1 MPSLEDLAAAE
12 EYDENQPDEITGA
25 DNYRPYADSLRAVM
39 LDFIKL
45 HIQDNSI
52 YMDNG
57 FNSGEYETSKIELVQ
72 SYKVINEE
80 TGESVP
86 DSVTVSEN
94 GVAFNVAVVEPRKP
108 YKLTVNV
115 DKNNIKVK
123 VRGGDGTEVNVVKA
137 DASGNKMYNIQARE
151 YWLDNN
157 NSKITTVEE
166 ATTINT
172 ASSAVIH
179 AIDGVLLYDTSVPT
193 DAKGNPVYH
202 KLSGKEIKCG
212 QFQYVRRKLS
222 SSN

>member
-1 MPSLEDLAAAE
+1 
-12 EYDENQPDEITGA
+12 
-25 DNYRPYADSLRAVM
+25 M

-108 YKLTVNV
+108 YKLTVNL
-115 DKNNIKVK
+115 DKNNSKVK

-157 NSKITTVEE
+157 NSKITCFFKDSFYGNIIFQTFDCKIYRFRNVSFI
-166 ATTINT
+166 TIR
-172 ASSAVIH
+172 I
-179 AIDGVLLYDTSVPT
+179 
-193 DAKGNPVYH
+193 
-202 KLSGKEIKCG
+202 
-212 QFQYVRRKLS
+212 
-222 SSN
+222 